1 MPLFKYK
8 AIDKQGKSIQ
18 GSLDAANI
26 ADLEIRLEKMNC
38 DLLTYTEKAAGAD
51 AFGRFK
57 VERQDLINFS
67 FHLEQLTR
75 SGVPILEGLADLR
88 DGEENPSFRDV
99 IAGVIEAI
107 EGGNSFSDA
116 LALYPQVYDS
126 VFVNLIKVGEKSGQ
140 MSEVLADIT
149 ETLKWQDEIIAKA
162 KKVMTYPMIIGGLI
176 FAVILGMM
184 IFVVPDIMDAI
195 VSLGG
200 EIPLETRALIATSN
214 FIVEYWYAIIAM
226 PFILKF
232 GINFFNK
239 TNAKFRYQFDNFM
252 LNVVIIGEVNKKI
265 KISRFTRYF
274 ALMFGSGITVLE
286 AIQLSKDVVSNVVIE
301 DAIDRAWQQ
310 ISEGATISESFQ
322 NTGIFPPLVVRMMR
336 VGETGGNMD
345 TALKNVTYF
354 YERDINDSI
363 DKMEPMM
370 QTALMGVLGLI
381 VLWLALSI
389 LGPIYDT
396 IATIDLG

>member
-8 AIDKQGKSIQ
+8 AIDKKGKTIQ

-26 ADLEIRLEKMNC
+26 ADLEMRLEKMNC
-38 DLLTYTEKAAGAD
+38 DLLSFQEKAAGAD

-67 FHLEQLTR
+67 FHLEQLSR
-75 SGVPILEGLADLR
+75 SGVPLLEGLADLR

-107 EGGNSFSDA
+107 EGGKSFSEA
-116 LALYPQVYDS
+116 LALYPTVYDK

-149 ETLKWQDEIIAKA
+149 DTLKWQDEILAKA

-176 FAVILGMM
+176 FAVIMGMM
-184 IFVVPDIMDAI
+184 IFVVPDIMEAI
-195 VSLGG
+195 VALGG
-200 EIPLETRALIATSN
+200 QIPLETRALIATSR
-214 FIVEYWYAIIAM
+214 FIVDFWYIIIAA
-226 PFILKF
+226 PFVIKLS
-232 GINFFNK
+232 INYYHK
-239 TNAKFRYQFDNFM
+239 TNAKFRYWFDNFM
-252 LNVVIIGEVNKKI
+252 LNVMIVGDVNKKI

-274 ALMFGSGITVLE
+274 ALMFSSGITVLE
-286 AIQLSKDVVSNVVIE
+286 AIQLSKDVVSNAVLE
-301 DAIDRAWQQ
+301 DAIDRAWHQ

-322 NTGIFPPLVVRMMR
+322 NTGIFPPLVVRMMK
-336 VGETGGNMD
+336 VGETGGRMD
-345 TALKNVTYF
+345 EALKNVTYF

-370 QTALMGVLGLI
+370 QTALMAVLGLI
-381 VLWLALSI
+381 VMWLALSI